1 MARAHYFHSYTFE
14 FQEFITGHHVY
25 KDVWTPFHGEKLS
38 CERQTDNI
46 YDKYAVKV
54 VKNAETVSHV
64 PRAISPY
71 ITYILANGGKVSVEV
86 IGSRQNRRGNGLEV
100 PGLYK
105 IKGPYVAT
113 EKGHL
118 LIKDYLRR
126 NPVNFTNI

>member
-38 CERQTDNI
+38 CESQPDNF
-46 YDKYAVKV
+46 YDKCAVKV
-54 VKNAETVSHV
+54 VKSTETVDHV
-64 PRAISPY
+64 PRTISPY
-71 ITYILANGGKVSVEV
+71 ITYILANGGNVTVEV
-86 IGSRQNRRGNGLEV
+86 IASRQNQRGKGLEV
-100 PGLYK
+100 LGLYK

>member
-14 FQEFITGHHVY
+14 FQEFITGHQVY
-25 KDVWTPFHGEKLS
+25 KDVSTPFHGEKLS

>member
-1 MARAHYFHSYTFE
+1 MARPHYFHSYTFE

-38 CERQTDNI
+38 CESQPDNF

-54 VKNAETVSHV
+54 VKNTETVGHV

-71 ITYILANGGKVSVEV
+71 ITYILANGGKVTVEV

>member
-14 FQEFITGHHVY
+14 FQEFITGHHVH

-38 CERQTDNI
+38 CESQSDHF
-46 YDKYAVKV
+46 YDKYGVKV
-54 VKNAETVSHV
+54 VKSTETVGHV

-71 ITYILANGGKVSVEV
+71 ITYILANGGKVTVEV
-86 IGSRQNRRGNGLEV
+86 IGSRPNRVGNGLEV
-100 PGLYK
+100 PGLHK

-113 EKGHL
+113 EKEPL

-126 NPVNFTNI
+126 NPVNFNNI

>member
-1 MARAHYFHSYTFE
+1 MTQAHYFNSYTFE

-25 KDVWTPFHGEKLS
+25 KDVWTPFHGKKLS
-38 CERQTDNI
+38 CESQRDNFS
-46 YDKYAVKV
+46 DKYAAKV
-54 VKNAETVSHV
+54 VKNTETVGHV

-71 ITYILANGGKVSVEV
+71 ITYILANGGKVTVEV

-113 EKGHL
+113 EKEHL
-118 LIKDYLRR
+118 LIKDYLRK

>member
-1 MARAHYFHSYTFE
+1 M
-14 FQEFITGHHVY
+14 Q
-25 KDVWTPFHGEKLS
+25 
-38 CERQTDNI
+38 
-46 YDKYAVKV
+46 AVKV
-54 VKNAETVSHV
+54 AIVSNVSTFFEVVKNTETVGQV
-64 PRAISPY
+64 PSAISPY
-71 ITYILANGGKVSVEV
+71 ITYILAKVTVKV
-86 IGSRQNRRGNGLEV
+86 LGSRQNRRGNRLEV

>member
-38 CERQTDNI
+38 CESQPDNV
-46 YDKYAVKV
+46 YHKYAVKV
-54 VKNAETVSHV
+54 TY
-64 PRAISPY
+64 RAISPY
-71 ITYILANGGKVSVEV
+71 ITYILANGGKVTVEV
-86 IGSRQNRRGNGLEV
+86 IGSRQNRRGNGPEV

-113 EKGHL
+113 EKRYL
-118 LIKDYLRR
+118 LIKNCLRR